1 MIQLQYIK
9 IIKILLH
16 IITYLAIG
24 LDAVLEAVK
33 LPASIAD
40 LDSGLGKREKLLAG
54 LGHFQWTWT
63 RQRNY

>member
-1 MIQLQYIK
+1 MYNYITLRSK
-9 IIKILLH
+9 IVLH
-16 IITYLAIG
+16 ITYLAIG
-24 LDAVLEAVK
+24 LDAVLEAVE

>member
-1 MIQLQYIK
+1 M
-9 IIKILLH
+9 ILLH
-16 IITYLAIG
+16 IIPYLAIG

-33 LPASIAD
+33 LPAGITD